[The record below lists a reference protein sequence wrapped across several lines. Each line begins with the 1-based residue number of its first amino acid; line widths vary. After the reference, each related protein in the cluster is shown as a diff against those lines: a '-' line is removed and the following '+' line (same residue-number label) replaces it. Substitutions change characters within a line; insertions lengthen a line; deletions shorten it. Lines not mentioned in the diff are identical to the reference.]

1 VSRFAHYP
9 SLQDRCV
16 FITGG
21 GSGIGA
27 SLVEHFVRQNAKVA
41 FVDVDTA
48 AAEAVCDSLAGS
60 GDHDPLF
67 IPCDLR
73 DIPALQEALA
83 QAAATLGPIQVL
95 VNNAARDT
103 RIEVKDIDVATW
115 DEMQAINLRP
125 VFFAAQA
132 VFEGMESLG
141 GGSIINFSSP
151 SFMRRSP
158 RLTAYGSAK
167 AAIIGLTRTLSRDLG
182 GAGIRVNAVVPGW
195 TMTERQKTLWL
206 TPEIERELMA
216 NQSLKEKLMPED
228 VARLVLFL
236 AADDS
241 RMITAQ
247 TYIIDGGLV

>member
-1 VSRFAHYP
+1 MNFARYP
-9 SLQDRCV
+9 SLQDRPV

-27 SLVEHFVRQNAKVA
+27 SIVEHFVRQNAKVA
-41 FVDVDTA
+41 FVDIDAT
-48 AAEAVCDSLAGS
+48 AAEALCDSLAGS
-60 GDHDPLF
+60 GAHPPLF

-73 DIPALQEALA
+73 DIPALQQAIA
-83 QAAATLGPIQVL
+83 QAAAALGPIRVL
-95 VNNAARDT
+95 INNAARDT

-115 DEMQAINLRP
+115 DEMQAVNLRH

-132 VFEGMESLG
+132 VFDGMQAQG
-141 GGSIINFSSP
+141 GGSIVNFSSP

-167 AAIIGLTRTLSRDLG
+167 AAIIGLTRTLSRDFG
-182 GAGIRVNAVVPGW
+182 AAGIRVNAIVPGW

-206 TPEIERELMA
+206 TPEIERDLMA